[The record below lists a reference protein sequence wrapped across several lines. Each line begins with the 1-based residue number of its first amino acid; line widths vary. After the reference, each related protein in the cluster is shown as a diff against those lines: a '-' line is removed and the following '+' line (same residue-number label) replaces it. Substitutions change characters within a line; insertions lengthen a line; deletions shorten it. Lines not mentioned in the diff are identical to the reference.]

1 MSSSLAIDKL
11 RSISK
16 KSDEDKIVRLERA
29 IAEANQCIS
38 DVAEAAGEAIKDCND
53 RIERIKRSVEIIQNK
68 GGVSISNHTSQQSG
82 DNAVN
87 KQAGEINE

>member
-68 GGVSISNHTSQQSG
+68 GVTISNHTNQQSG
-82 DNAVN
+82 DNATN